1 MNEANFAGEASAD
14 ALHHDGM
21 EKNSGAQSYGA
32 SSIQVLKGLEA
43 VRKRPGMYIGSTSI
57 EGLHHLVYE
66 VVDNSIDEAMA
77 GYCSHIQVTLATDE
91 MGRQSCTVEDD
102 GRGIP
107 VAMHPTE
114 KRSSLEIAMTQ
125 LHAGGK
131 FDKNSYKVS
140 GGLHGVGVSCV
151 NALSVFMEVT
161 VCRDGG
167 IYRQTYSK
175 GVPTSEVERIGDTES
190 SGTKVVFSPDYTIL
204 EEHAFNYDVLQSRF
218 RELSFLNKGVAI
230 TITDT
235 RGDEVR
241 SQRFQSEG
249 GISHFVSYLNEFKRT
264 LIDPPIAIEGE
275 RDAIKV
281 EIALQYNDKYD
292 EK

>member
-1 MNEANFAGEASAD
+1 MNEGNFASGATDE
-14 ALHHDGM
+14 ALHHDGIG
-21 EKNSGAQSYGA
+21 ETSGAQSYGA

-77 GYCSHIQVTLATDE
+77 GYCSHIQVTLAIDE
-91 MGRQSCTVEDD
+91 EGRQSCTVEDD

-151 NALSVFMEVT
+151 NALSILMEVT

-167 IYRQTYSK
+167 IYRQRYSK
-175 GVPTSEVERIGDTES
+175 GIPITEVERIGDTEAT
-190 SGTKVVFSPDYTIL
+190 GTKVVFSPDYSIL
-204 EEHAFNYDVLQSRF
+204 EEHAFSYEVLQSRF
-218 RELSFLNKGVAI
+218 RELAFLNKGVAI
-230 TITDT
+230 TISDT
-235 RGDEVR
+235 RGEEVK

-249 GISHFVSYLNEFKRT
+249 GI
-264 LIDPPIAIEGE
+264 
-275 RDAIKV
+275 RDRKSV
-281 EIALQYNDKYD
+281 V
-292 EK
+292 